1 VEAESDIAA
10 GILSLGVER
19 GTTFDLGE
27 IAALE
32 PTYLRAVAAKTIAER
47 KQGA

>member
-1 VEAESDIAA
+1 MAS
-10 GILSLGVER
+10 GILALEGDVPKA
-19 GTTFDLGE
+19 FDIGE